1 MLKLGVIFVGKG
13 QFLWEKI
20 KTMQCIPLTSKE
32 LADASE
38 LQTVPS
44 DSLTHHKTNVKFV
57 FQKTNGYVPQRSEQA
72 KTLNLESNALI
83 SSYIKHSLVRVISC
97 LAILTDK
104 ELPHLKCMF
113 LLIVFIVLGVIPIT
127 GGAKNHSNVTLCQA
141 EWVALHQAPELKSF
155 EAKSE
160 AFSQSAIAAGQL
172 SDPTLMLGAMN
183 VPVNTFSLSQE
194 PMTQIQVGLMQ
205 IFPKGHSLRYRSL
218 QEKNKGNAEYEKGQ
232 TMQVQILHDVR
243 ISWLNLY
250 YWLKA
255 KQLVYAQ
262 KKVFQHLVTITES
275 MLANNE
281 AQLKDVI
288 RAQLEVTEL
297 DNQLI
302 VINQQIDTARA
313 DLGRWIGAALANHAY
328 PDQLPQWKNPPSLA
342 SLKIII
348 KCHPKLLTDQAFIA
362 ANYAGV
368 NLAKQQYKPGVAVG
382 VAYGFRQGHDIAT
395 NSKRSDFLT
404 AQVSID
410 LPLFPNNRQDRSLKA
425 SEENLLASQEDQ
437 VSHYR
442 ELKQILKTQ
451 YATWQQQ
458 RKSVRLYQRHLIPEA
473 NQYTEA
479 TLIAYQNTQTDFPT
493 LARAYVRELNT
504 ELLGLKASIDYSTAR
519 VSLLYLEG
527 E

>member
-1 MLKLGVIFVGKG
+1 
-13 QFLWEKI
+13 
-20 KTMQCIPLTSKE
+20 
-32 LADASE
+32 
-38 LQTVPS
+38 
-44 DSLTHHKTNVKFV
+44 
-57 FQKTNGYVPQRSEQA
+57 
-72 KTLNLESNALI
+72 
-83 SSYIKHSLVRVISC
+83 
-97 LAILTDK
+97 
-104 ELPHLKCMF
+104 
-113 LLIVFIVLGVIPIT
+113 
-127 GGAKNHSNVTLCQA
+127 
-141 EWVALHQAPELKSF
+141 
-155 EAKSE
+155 
-160 AFSQSAIAAGQL
+160 
-172 SDPTLMLGAMN
+172 
-183 VPVNTFSLSQE
+183 
-194 PMTQIQVGLMQ
+194 
-205 IFPKGHSLRYRSL
+205 
-218 QEKNKGNAEYEKGQ
+218 
-232 TMQVQILHDVR
+232 MQVQILHDVR